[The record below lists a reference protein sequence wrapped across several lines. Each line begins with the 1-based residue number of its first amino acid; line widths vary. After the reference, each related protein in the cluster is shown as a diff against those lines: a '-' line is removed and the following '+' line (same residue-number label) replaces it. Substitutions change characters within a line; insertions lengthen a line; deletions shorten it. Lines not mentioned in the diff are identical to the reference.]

1 MKALLVFSG
10 GLDSL
15 LAAQVMRAQDIDVLG
30 LFFETPFF
38 SSGKAKQS
46 AAEIH
51 LPLKIVDLTEPHL
64 RIVRNPKYGYGG
76 NMNPCIDCHAL
87 MLRRAGELL
96 EKEGASFVISGEVL
110 GQRPMSQN
118 FKALSI
124 VAKESGFNGLILR
137 PLCAKHLPVTTPEE
151 KGWVKREGLL
161 GLSGRS
167 RKPQMEL
174 AGKLNIRHYPSP
186 AGGCLLTDPVFSRRL
201 KDLFSSKAQCSLR
214 EIELLKTGRHF
225 RLGLAT
231 KVVVGRNK
239 KENDIIS
246 SLSCENDLVLRVENI
261 PGPTVLITGEASLE
275 EEALALSIAASY
287 SDAKEDQEVEITI
300 VGRGMERSSQGK
312 RCDKGRFSPMM
323 IQ

>member
-10 GLDSL
+10 GLDSM
-15 LAAQVMRAQDIDVLG
+15 LAAQVTRAQGIDVLG

-38 SSGKAKQS
+38 SSEKANQS
-46 AAEIH
+46 AAEID

-64 RIVRNPKYGYGG
+64 RVVRKPKHGYGG

-87 MLRRAGELL
+87 MLRSAGELL

-161 GLSGRS
+161 GFSGRS

-174 AGKLNIRHYPSP
+174 AEKLNIRRYPSP

-201 KDLFSSKAQCSLR
+201 RDLFSSRPECTLQ
-214 EIELLKTGRHF
+214 EIGLLKIGRHF
-225 RLGLAT
+225 RLGPAT
-231 KVVVGRNK
+231 KVVVGRSK
-239 KENDIIS
+239 TENDVID
-246 SLSCENDLVLRVENI
+246 SLSCEKDLLLRVEDI
-261 PGPTVLITGEASLE
+261 PGPTVLISGEASPE
-275 EEALALSIAASY
+275 EEALALSITASY
-287 SDAKEDQEVEITI
+287 SDAKEDQVVGVTI
-300 VGRGMERSSQGK
+300 AGRGMERSGRGK
-312 RCDKGRFSPMM
+312 KWNKGRFSAMM
-323 IQ
+323 IH

>member
-15 LAAQVMRAQDIDVLG
+15 LAAQVIRAQDIDVLG

-38 SSGKAKQS
+38 SSAKAKQS

-64 RIVRNPKYGYGG
+64 RIVRKPKYGYGG

-118 FKALSI
+118 FRALSI
-124 VAKESGFNGLILR
+124 VAKESGFNGLIVR

-201 KDLFSSKAQCSLR
+201 RDLFSSRPECTLR
-214 EIELLKTGRHF
+214 EIELLKIGRHF
-225 RLGLAT
+225 RLGPAT
-231 KVVVGRNK
+231 KLVVGRNK
-239 KENDIIS
+239 KENDIIT
-246 SLSCENDLVLRVENI
+246 SLSCENDLVLQVENL
-261 PGPTVLITGEASLE
+261 PGPTVLIMGEASPE
-275 EEALALSIAASY
+275 EEAFALSITASY
-287 SDAKEDQEVEITI
+287 SDAKEDQAVEITI
-300 VGRGMERSSQGK
+300 VGRGMKRSSQGK
-312 RCDKGRFSPMM
+312 KCDKGRFSPMM
-323 IQ
+323 I

>member
-15 LAAQVMRAQDIDVLG
+15 LAAQVIRAQGIDVLG

-38 SSGKAKQS
+38 TSEKAKQS
-46 AAEIH
+46 AAEIL

-64 RIVRNPKYGYGG
+64 RIVRKPKYGYGG

-124 VAKESGFNGLILR
+124 VAKESGFNGLIVR
-137 PLCAKHLPVTTPEE
+137 PLCAKHLPLTTPEE
-151 KGWVKREGLL
+151 KGWVKRKGLL
-161 GLSGRS
+161 SLSGRS

-201 KDLFSSKAQCSLR
+201 RDLFSAKPECTSR
-214 EIELLKTGRHF
+214 EIELLKIGRHF
-225 RLGLAT
+225 RLGPAT
-231 KVVVGRNK
+231 KLVVGRNK
-239 KENDIIS
+239 KENDIIT
-246 SLSCENDLVLRVENI
+246 SLSCENDLVLQVENI
-261 PGPTVLITGEASLE
+261 PGPTVLITGEASPE
-275 EEALALSIAASY
+275 EEALALSITASY
-287 SDAKEDQEVEITI
+287 SDAKEDQAVEISI
-300 VGRGMERSSQGK
+300 VGRGMERFSQGK
-312 RCDKGRFSPMM
+312 RCDKGLFSPMM

>member
-15 LAAQVMRAQDIDVLG
+15 LAAQVIRAQGIDVLG

-38 SSGKAKQS
+38 SSEKAKQS
-46 AAEIH
+46 AAEIL

-64 RIVRNPKYGYGG
+64 RIVRKPKHGYGG

-87 MLRRAGELL
+87 MLRSAGELL
-96 EKEGASFVISGEVL
+96 EEEGASFVISGEVL

-124 VAKESGFNGLILR
+124 VAKESGFNGLIVR
-137 PLCAKHLPVTTPEE
+137 PLCAKHLPLTTPEE

-161 GLSGRS
+161 SLSGRS

-201 KDLFSSKAQCSLR
+201 RDLFSSKPECTLR
-214 EIELLKTGRHF
+214 EIELLKVGRHF
-225 RLGLAT
+225 RLGPAT
-231 KVVVGRNK
+231 KLVVGRNK
-239 KENDIIS
+239 KENDIIT
-246 SLSCENDLVLRVENI
+246 SLSCENDLVMQVENI
-261 PGPTVLITGEASLE
+261 PGPTVLITGEPSPE
-275 EEALALSIAASY
+275 EEALALSITASY
-287 SDAKEDQEVEITI
+287 SDAKEDQAVEITI
-300 VGRGMERSSQGK
+300 VGRGMERFSQGK
-312 RCDKGRFSPMM
+312 RCDKGLFSPMM

>member
-1 MKALLVFSG
+1 M
-10 GLDSL
+10 
-15 LAAQVMRAQDIDVLG
+15 LAAQVIRAQGIDVLG

-38 SSGKAKQS
+38 SSEKAKQS
-46 AAEIH
+46 AAEIL

-64 RIVRNPKYGYGG
+64 RIVRKPKHGYGG

-124 VAKESGFNGLILR
+124 VAKESGFNGLIVR
-137 PLCAKHLPVTTPEE
+137 PLCAKHLPLTTPEE

-161 GLSGRS
+161 SLSGRS

-201 KDLFSSKAQCSLR
+201 RDLFSSEPECTLR
-214 EIELLKTGRHF
+214 EIELLKVGRHF
-225 RLGLAT
+225 RLGPAT
-231 KVVVGRNK
+231 KLVVGRNK
-239 KENDIIS
+239 KENDIIT
-246 SLSCENDLVLRVENI
+246 SLSCEHDLVMQVENI
-261 PGPTVLITGEASLE
+261 PGPTVLITGEPSPE
-275 EEALALSIAASY
+275 EEALALSITASY
-287 SDAKEDQEVEITI
+287 SDAKEDQAVEITI
-300 VGRGMERSSQGK
+300 VGRGMERFSQGK
-312 RCDKGRFSPMM
+312 RCDKGLFSPMM

>member
-15 LAAQVMRAQDIDVLG
+15 LAAQVIRAQDIDVLG

-38 SSGKAKQS
+38 SSEKAKQS

-51 LPLKIVDLTEPHL
+51 LPLKIVDLTESHL
-64 RIVRNPKYGYGG
+64 RIVRKPKHGHGG
-76 NMNPCIDCHAL
+76 NMNHCIDCHAL
-87 MLRRAGELL
+87 MLRSAGDLL
-96 EKEGASFVISGEVL
+96 EKEEASFIISGEVL

-137 PLCAKHLPVTTPEE
+137 PLCAQHLPVTVPEE
-151 KGWVKREGLL
+151 RGWVKREELL
-161 GLSGRS
+161 SLSGRS

-201 KDLFSSKAQCSLR
+201 RDLFSSRPEC
-214 EIELLKTGRHF
+214 
-225 RLGLAT
+225 
-231 KVVVGRNK
+231 
-239 KENDIIS
+239 
-246 SLSCENDLVLRVENI
+246 
-261 PGPTVLITGEASLE
+261 
-275 EEALALSIAASY
+275 
-287 SDAKEDQEVEITI
+287 
-300 VGRGMERSSQGK
+300 
-312 RCDKGRFSPMM
+312 
-323 IQ
+323 

>member
-15 LAAQVMRAQDIDVLG
+15 LAAQVIRAQGIDVLG

-38 SSGKAKQS
+38 SSEKAKQS
-46 AAEIH
+46 AAEIL

-64 RIVRNPKYGYGG
+64 RIVRKPKHGYGG

-87 MLRRAGELL
+87 MLRSAGELL

-124 VAKESGFNGLILR
+124 VAKESGFNGLIVR
-137 PLCAKHLPVTTPEE
+137 PLCAKHLPLTTPEE

-161 GLSGRS
+161 SLSGRS

-201 KDLFSSKAQCSLR
+201 RDLFSSRPECTLR
-214 EIELLKTGRHF
+214 EIELLKIGRHF
-225 RLGLAT
+225 RLGPAT
-231 KVVVGRNK
+231 KLVVGRNK
-239 KENDIIS
+239 KENDIIA
-246 SLSCENDLVLRVENI
+246 SLSCENDLVLQVENI
-261 PGPTVLITGEASLE
+261 PGPTVLVTGEASAE
-275 EEALALSIAASY
+275 EEALAVSITASY
-287 SDAKEDQEVEITI
+287 SDAKEDQAVEITI
-300 VGRGMERSSQGK
+300 VGRRMERFSQGK
-312 RCDKGRFSPMM
+312 RCDKGLFSPMM

>member
-1 MKALLVFSG
+1 MKALLIFSG
-10 GLDSL
+10 GLDSM
-15 LAAQVMRAQDIDVLG
+15 LAAQVIRAQGIHVLG

-38 SSGKAKQS
+38 SSEKAKQS

-64 RIVRNPKYGYGG
+64 RVVRKPKHGRGG

-87 MLRRAGELL
+87 MLRSAGDLL
-96 EKEGASFVISGEVL
+96 EKEEASFIISGEVL

-137 PLCAKHLPVTTPEE
+137 PLCAQHLPITVPEE
-151 KGWVKREGLL
+151 RGWVKREKLL

-174 AGKLNIRHYPSP
+174 AAKHDMRRYPSP

-201 KDLFSSKAQCSLR
+201 KDLFSSGPECALR
-214 EIELLKTGRHF
+214 EIELLKVGRHF
-225 RLGLAT
+225 RLGPRVKL
-231 KVVVGRNK
+231 VVGRNK
-239 KENDIIS
+239 KENEIIT
-246 SLSCENDLVLRVENI
+246 SLSRESDLVLQVENV
-261 PGPTVLITGEASLE
+261 PGPTVLITGGASPEDEAV
-275 EEALALSIAASY
+275 ALSIIASY
-287 SDAKEDQEVEITI
+287 SDAREDQAVEVTM
-300 VGRGMERSSQGK
+300 VGRGVERLGQGK
-312 RCDKGRFSPMM
+312 KCDKGCFSAMM

>member
-1 MKALLVFSG
+1 M
-10 GLDSL
+10 
-15 LAAQVMRAQDIDVLG
+15 LAAQVIRAQGIDVLG

-38 SSGKAKQS
+38 SSEKAKQS
-46 AAEIH
+46 AAEIL

-64 RIVRNPKYGYGG
+64 RIVRKPKHGYGG

-87 MLRRAGELL
+87 MLRSAGELL

-124 VAKESGFNGLILR
+124 VAKESGFNGLIVR
-137 PLCAKHLPVTTPEE
+137 PLCAKHLPLTTPEE

-161 GLSGRS
+161 SLSGRS

-201 KDLFSSKAQCSLR
+201 RDLFSSKPECTLR
-214 EIELLKTGRHF
+214 EIELLKVGRHF
-225 RLGLAT
+225 RLGPAT
-231 KVVVGRNK
+231 KLVVGRNK
-239 KENDIIS
+239 KENDIIT
-246 SLSCENDLVLRVENI
+246 SLSCENDLVMQVENI
-261 PGPTVLITGEASLE
+261 PGPTVLITGEPSPE
-275 EEALALSIAASY
+275 EEALALSITASY
-287 SDAKEDQEVEITI
+287 SDAKEDQAVEITI
-300 VGRGMERSSQGK
+300 VGRGMERFSQRK
-312 RCDKGRFSPMM
+312 RCDKGLFSPMM